1 MTKTKRVLP
10 RKISAGV
17 RFGRLSVLEMVGDW
31 AGGSGL
37 TRWRCKCDCGE
48 IVDRSGTGLM
58 NGKMPSCGC
67 AITSKIDMRNE
78 VFGRLTVIGRS
89 PLPKTSE
96 YWDCLCECGATT
108 QAKRSSLLAGAIRS
122 CGCLSRERKTTHGHA
137 GGVASKTYY
146 IWSSMLARCR
156 TTTHAAYS
164 DYGGRGINVCDEWME
179 YSRFLSDMG
188 ERPHGKSLDRIDN
201 DLGYSAENC
210 RWSTRKEQNNNRRNN
225 VRLTLDGVE
234 KTLAEWSSQ
243 MGIRR
248 ETVSKRLL
256 RGWSV
261 ERALTAPV
269 RVTIRKLLS

>member
-17 RFGRLSVLEMVGDW
+17 RFGRLSVLEMVGEW

-37 TRWRCKCDCGE
+37 TRWSCRCDCGE
-48 IVDRSGTGLM
+48 IVERSGTGLM
-58 NGKMPSCGC
+58 DGKMPSCGC
-67 AITSKIDMRNE
+67 AVKEKIDMRNE
-78 VFGRLTVIGRS
+78 VFGRLTVVGRS

-108 QAKRSSLLAGAIRS
+108 QAKRSSLLIGAIRS
-122 CGCLSRERKTTHGHA
+122 CGCLSTERKTTHGHTV
-137 GGVASKTYY
+137 GGCSKTYH

-156 TTTHAAYS
+156 TTTHAAYA
-164 DYGGRGINVCDEWME
+164 DYGGRGIKVCDEWME

-188 ERPHGKSLDRIDN
+188 ERPHGKSLDRTN
-201 DLGYSAENC
+201 NNMGYSKENC
-210 RWSTRKEQNNNRRNN
+210 RWATPKEQNNNRRNN
-225 VRLTLDGVE
+225 VLLTLDGVE
-234 KTLAEWSSQ
+234 KTLAEWSAQ
-243 MGIRR
+243 MGISPH
-248 ETVSKRLL
+248 TVSARLL

-269 RVTIRKLLS
+269 RVTMKKTLS